1 MKKLIVASIV
11 FLSAGTISFAQQG
24 KNESFCGTYQHQAEV
39 FKMYP
44 ELEDHYHANQLL
56 MNSKMVTTDQKSGE
70 KAITYRIPVVFHI
83 LHQYG
88 SENISDD
95 QIYDAMKV
103 INREHSASDPDSV
116 QIVPEFQNLHGNNRV
131 EFVLAAID
139 PYGNCTNGIEHIY
152 SHEGFVGDAY
162 SKIHQ
167 WNRSQYLNIWVIAAV
182 DLGGAAA
189 YALKPA
195 STDGTGFW
203 LDGIVAQNTYVGSIG
218 TASPF
223 VETTLTHE
231 IGHYLGLDHV
241 WGGTNDPEV
250 ACGDDGV
257 PDTPLTKGHD
267 PGTNCPGTYPLGWV
281 DCDIA
286 VIEDSLDWYTFDGV
300 TTLTGM
306 IDTGTVVP
314 TPQFDDFAAVGVSA
328 NSSVA
333 GSFGFTG
340 WDTGATDGETVY
352 ANLAGAVNTAKYYEF
367 TATPDFGQRINVT
380 ALEFDV
386 ARNATGP
393 RTYSVRSSV
402 DGFTANL
409 PASISPPNTDLSI
422 VSNNFFYAFDNTA
435 VERGS
440 KVALSGAAYNTDQP
454 ITFRIYG
461 WNAEDAAGSFI
472 VDNVRLDGQF
482 GLLEDLQ
489 NYMDYSYCPYHFTP
503 DQTSFMRNALNE
515 IAGQRNILWQDS
527 TLTAT
532 GVIDQVLPQSSL
544 TVPLCAPIADF
555 SASSKTVCVGENMTF
570 EDASYNAVIDS
581 WAWTFQDG
589 SPATS
594 NAQNPTVSFTSSG
607 YKTITLTVSNAAGT
621 GTETRTGHIYVGN
634 VWGDFNAPTTI
645 DMESG
650 NVDWFV
656 VNNLEENYAK
666 FSVVNGVG
674 YNGSRAWK
682 LNNYKDVS
690 NADPFTDDF
699 FYNDRLGLSVDELI
713 SPSFDLRYMS
723 GTQFSFKFSYATNA
737 TQEADI
743 TENLKAYVSDNCG
756 ETWTIRTIT
765 VDGVPSPGEVSGA
778 ELVTGGYAGLTDY
791 TPSSNQVW
799 STGTFTTTST
809 SEHMRFKLVFEA
821 SDLSSNLYIDD
832 INLAGTLSLT
842 SDEISLLDLNVFP
855 NPSGNGQAINVSYT
869 AHNEPV
875 SFTLRDAQG
884 KLIAVQTI
892 EATNTVVGQELDGT
906 SNLGSGCYFLE
917 VTAGEHSTTR
927 KVVVL

>member
-11 FLSAGTISFAQQG
+11 FLSAGTISFAQQVNDG
-24 KNESFCGTYQHQAEV
+24 RFCGTYEHQAEV

-44 ELEDHYHANQLL
+44 ELEDHYYAQQLL
-56 MNSKMVTTDQKSGE
+56 MNSKMVSTDKSGE
-70 KAITYRIPVVFHI
+70 KAVTYTIPVVFHI

-88 SENISDD
+88 SENITDA
-95 QIYDAMKV
+95 QVYDAMKV
-103 INREHSASDPDSV
+103 INREHNAADPDSV
-116 QIVPEFQNLHGNNRV
+116 NLVPEYQNLVGNTRV
-131 EFVLAAID
+131 NFVLAAVD

-152 SHEGFVGDAY
+152 SHESFIGDAF

-167 WNRSQYLNIWVIAAV
+167 WNRSQYLNIWVIAQV
-182 DLGGAAA
+182 NLGGAAA

-203 LDGIVAQNTYVGSIG
+203 LDGIVAWNTYVGSIG
-218 TASPF
+218 TSSPGL
-223 VETTLTHE
+223 EQTLTHE

-257 PDTPLTKGHD
+257 PDTPLTKGHN
-267 PGTNCPGTYPLGWV
+267 PGTNCIGIYPNGWV
-281 DCDIA
+281 DCDVH
-286 VIEDSLDWYTFDGV
+286 VIEDSLDWYSFDSV
-300 TTLTGM
+300 TPLTGTT
-306 IDTGTVVP
+306 DLLTPLP
-314 TPQFDDFAAVGVSA
+314 TPQFNNFSAVGVGSNA
-328 NSSVA
+328 TTT
-333 GSFGFTG
+333 GSFGYAG
-340 WDTGATDGETVY
+340 WDSGALDGELVY
-352 ANLAGAVNTAKYYEF
+352 ANLTGAVNTSKYYEF
-367 TATPDFGQRINVT
+367 TVAPDFGQRMTIT
-380 ALEFDV
+380 SLGFDV
-386 ARNATGP
+386 ARDANGP
-393 RTYSVRSSV
+393 RTYAVRSSV

-409 PASISPPNTDLSI
+409 PASISPVNTDLSI
-422 VSNNFFYAFDNTA
+422 VGDTFFYNSDATA

-440 KVALSGAAYNTDQP
+440 RVGLTGSSYNTDQP
-454 ITFRIYG
+454 ITFRIYA
-461 WNAEDAAGSFI
+461 WNAESAAGNFI
-472 VDNVRLDGQF
+472 VDNVRLAGSF

-503 DQTSFMRNALNE
+503 DQVTFMRNALNE
-515 IAGQRNILWQDS
+515 VAGQRNNLWQDS
-527 TLTAT
+527 TLTIT
-532 GVIDQVLPQSSL
+532 GVINQTLPQSAL

-555 SASSKTVCVGENMTF
+555 HASSKTVCVGDNMTF

-581 WAWTFQDG
+581 WEWTFQDG

-607 YKTITLTVSNAAGT
+607 YKTVTLTVSNAAGS

-634 VWGDFNAPTTI
+634 LWGDFNAPTTI
-645 DMESG
+645 DMEGS

-656 VNNLEENYAK
+656 VNNIEENYAK
-666 FSVVNGVG
+666 FSIVNGVG

-682 LNNYKDVS
+682 LNNFKDVS
-690 NADPFTDDF
+690 NADPFTDEA
-699 FYNDRLGLSVDELI
+699 FYHARLGLSVDELI
-713 SPSFDLRYMS
+713 SPSFDLRYMT

-743 TENLKAYVSDNCG
+743 TEKMKVYVSDNCG
-756 ETWTIRTIT
+756 TSWTVRTVT
-765 VDGVPSPGEVSGA
+765 VDGVASPGAVTGA
-778 ELVTGGYAGLTDY
+778 ELVTGGYAGLTNY
-791 TPSSNQVW
+791 TPTSNQVW

-809 SEHMRFKLVFEA
+809 SDHMRFKIVFEA

-832 INLAGTLSLT
+832 INLSGTLSLT

-884 KLIAVQTI
+884 KVIAVQTI
-892 EATNTVVGQELDGT
+892 ETTNSMVGQELDGT

-917 VTAGEHSTTR
+917 VVAGEHSTTR
-927 KVVVL
+927 KVVIL